1 MIAPWFGS
9 TIALKRRIVRRDRKS
24 GEASFAQARFHL
36 SAERWSRLKTGPAS
50 FNRAAIGSMLT
61 PPMGEAERNRVNPQ
75 STEEQI
81 DAIAAYLSSLRQT
94 G

>member
-1 MIAPWFGS
+1 
-9 TIALKRRIVRRDRKS
+9 
-24 GEASFAQARFHL
+24 
-36 SAERWSRLKTGPAS
+36 
-50 FNRAAIGSMLT
+50 
-61 PPMGEAERNRVNPQ
+61 MGVAERNRVNPQ